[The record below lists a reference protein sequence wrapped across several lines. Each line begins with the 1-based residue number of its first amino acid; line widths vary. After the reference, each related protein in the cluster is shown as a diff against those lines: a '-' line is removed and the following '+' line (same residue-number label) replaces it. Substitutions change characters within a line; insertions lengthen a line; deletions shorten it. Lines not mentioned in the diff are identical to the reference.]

1 MGVYLPYLEEGN
13 PPAKGVTKIDQFYV
27 DAAAGN
33 LPSYCLV
40 EPNYDESSEEDPQ
53 DIQFGDQFIV
63 KVVNAVM
70 SSPNWPKTMLIWT
83 YDEHGGYYDHV
94 PPPAAIPPDDIPPN
108 LQPGDP
114 PGTFDQYGFRV
125 PAGVVSPYAKKDFV
139 SHTVYDHTSILKTVE
154 EKWNL
159 PALTRRDAN
168 ASSLFDMV
176 DLRSKPAF
184 LKPPKLPA
192 AANPVPKQGCLTT
205 GPGTIPPPSAV
216 TKA

>member
-1 MGVYLPYLEEGN
+1 M
-13 PPAKGVTKIDQFYV
+13 A
-27 DAAAGN
+27 
-33 LPSYCLV
+33 
-40 EPNYDESSEEDPQ
+40 
-53 DIQFGDQFIV
+53 

-108 LQPGDP
+108 LAPGDP
-114 PGTFDQYGFRV
+114 PGGFNQYGFRV

-139 SHTVYDHTSILKTVE
+139 SHTVYDHTSILKTIE

-168 ASSLFDMV
+168 ANSLFDML
-176 DLRSKPAF
+176 DLTAKPAF

-192 AANPVPKQGCLTT
+192 GANPVAKEGCLTT
-205 GPGTIPPPSAV
+205 GPGHHPATFGGHQSLRPTAV
-216 TKA
+216 PTAVLVRRR